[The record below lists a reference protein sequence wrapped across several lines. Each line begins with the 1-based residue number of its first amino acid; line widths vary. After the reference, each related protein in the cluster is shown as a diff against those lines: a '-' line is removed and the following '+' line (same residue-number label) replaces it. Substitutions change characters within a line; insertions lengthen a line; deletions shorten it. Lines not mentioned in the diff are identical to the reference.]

1 MSDSPQV
8 IAVLNYLEQ
17 FKILNLPEIEKFFI
31 NDFIQDTRPL
41 SLGVPL
47 KNKEEYI
54 AFLQKLADQL
64 GGQPLEITRFGI
76 ADASAVSQRVFVHI
90 RVQGT
95 PLEGEP
101 FDIES
106 IYIFTFAEEDK
117 FSILATFDDSKA
129 YPWAK

>member
-8 IAVLNYLEQ
+8 TAVRNYLEQ
-17 FKILNLPEIEKFFI
+17 FEALNLPGIEAFFI
-31 NDFIQDTRPL
+31 DDFIQDTRPL
-41 SLGVPL
+41 SLGVCL
-47 KNKEEYI
+47 RRKEDYM
-54 AFLQKLADQL
+54 AFLQTLAEQL
-64 GGQPLEITRFGI
+64 GGQPLKIKLRGI
-76 ADASAVSQRVFVHI
+76 ADASAVSDKVFAHI
-90 RVQGT
+90 QVQGT